1 MGVIYFAE
9 VALLSEHQF
18 LALSGFSLIAA
29 ACGLTRFSWGL
40 QLPEVI
46 RDIPMSSTR
55 VGALFGWLL
64 DTLSAVPALGIFGLL
79 TLLALC
85 LPAERT
91 ENTPPDICSRK
102 PAARR

>member
-1 MGVIYFAE
+1 M
-9 VALLSEHQF
+9 LSEHQF

-29 ACGLTRFSWGL
+29 ACGLARFSWGL

-55 VGALFGWLL
+55 VGALFVWLL
-64 DTLSAVPALGIFGLL
+64 DTLSALPALGIFGLL

-85 LPAERT
+85 LPAERAKKDH
-91 ENTPPDICSRK
+91 PDICSRK

>member
-1 MGVIYFAE
+1 M
-9 VALLSEHQF
+9 LSGHQF

-29 ACGLTRFSWGL
+29 ACGLARFSWGL
-40 QLPEVI
+40 QVPEVI
-46 RDIPMSSTR
+46 RDVSMSTTL
-55 VGALFGWLL
+55 VGAFFGWLL
-64 DTLSAVPALGIFGLL
+64 DTLSAVPALGIFVLL

>member
-1 MGVIYFAE
+1 M
-9 VALLSEHQF
+9 LSGHQF

-29 ACGLTRFSWGL
+29 ACGLARFSWGL

-46 RDIPMSSTR
+46 RDVSMSTTL

-64 DTLSAVPALGIFGLL
+64 DTLSAVPALGIFVLL

-91 ENTPPDICSRK
+91 ENALPDICSRK

>member
-1 MGVIYFAE
+1 M
-9 VALLSEHQF
+9 LSEHQF

-40 QLPEVI
+40 PLPEVI

-64 DTLSAVPALGIFGLL
+64 DTLSAVPALGIFVLL

-85 LPAERT
+85 LPAERAKKDH
-91 ENTPPDICSRK
+91 PDICSRK

>member
-1 MGVIYFAE
+1 
-9 VALLSEHQF
+9 
-18 LALSGFSLIAA
+18 
-29 ACGLTRFSWGL
+29 
-40 QLPEVI
+40 
-46 RDIPMSSTR
+46 MSTTL

-64 DTLSAVPALGIFGLL
+64 DTLSAVPALGIFVLL

-91 ENTPPDICSRK
+91 ENALPDICSRK

>member
-1 MGVIYFAE
+1 M
-9 VALLSEHQF
+9 LSGHQF

-29 ACGLTRFSWGL
+29 ACGLARFLWGL
-40 QLPEVI
+40 QVPEVI
-46 RDIPMSSTR
+46 RDVSMSTTL
-55 VGALFGWLL
+55 VGAFFGWLM
-64 DTLSAVPALGIFGLL
+64 DTLSAVPALGIFVLL

-91 ENTPPDICSRK
+91 ENALPDICSRK

>member
-1 MGVIYFAE
+1 M
-9 VALLSEHQF
+9 LSEHQF

-29 ACGLTRFSWGL
+29 ACGLPRFSWGL

-46 RDIPMSSTR
+46 RDVSMSTTL
-55 VGALFGWLL
+55 VGAFFGWLL

-91 ENTPPDICSRK
+91 ENAPPDICSRK

>member
-1 MGVIYFAE
+1 M
-9 VALLSEHQF
+9 LSEHQF

-55 VGALFGWLL
+55 VGALFVWLL

-85 LPAERT
+85 LPAERAKKDH
-91 ENTPPDICSRK
+91 PDICSRK

>member
-1 MGVIYFAE
+1 M
-9 VALLSEHQF
+9 LSEHQF

-29 ACGLTRFSWGL
+29 ACGLARFSWGL

-46 RDIPMSSTR
+46 RDVSMSTTL

-64 DTLSAVPALGIFGLL
+64 DTLSAVPALGIFVLL

-91 ENTPPDICSRK
+91 ENALPDICSRK

>member
-1 MGVIYFAE
+1 M
-9 VALLSEHQF
+9 LSGHQF

-29 ACGLTRFSWGL
+29 ACGLARFSWGL

-55 VGALFGWLL
+55 VGVRFGWLL
-64 DTLSAVPALGIFGLL
+64 ETFNAVSALGIFGLL
-79 TLLALC
+79 ALLTLC

-91 ENTPPDICSRK
+91 ENAPPDICSRK

>member
-1 MGVIYFAE
+1 M
-9 VALLSEHQF
+9 LSEHQF

-85 LPAERT
+85 LPAERAKKDH
-91 ENTPPDICSRK
+91 PDICSRK

>member
-1 MGVIYFAE
+1 M
-9 VALLSEHQF
+9 LSGHQF

-29 ACGLTRFSWGL
+29 ACGLVRFSWGL

-46 RDIPMSSTR
+46 RDVSMSTTL
-55 VGALFGWLL
+55 VGAFFGWLM
-64 DTLSAVPALGIFGLL
+64 DTLSVVPALGIFVLL

-91 ENTPPDICSRK
+91 ENAPPDICSRK

>member
-1 MGVIYFAE
+1 M
-9 VALLSEHQF
+9 LSEHQF

-29 ACGLTRFSWGL
+29 ACGLARFSWGL

-55 VGALFGWLL
+55 VGVRFGWLL
-64 DTLSAVPALGIFGLL
+64 ETFNAVSALGIFGLL
-79 TLLALC
+79 ALLALC

-91 ENTPPDICSRK
+91 ENAPPDICSRK

>member
-1 MGVIYFAE
+1 M
-9 VALLSEHQF
+9 LSGHQF

-29 ACGLTRFSWGL
+29 ACGLARFSWGL
-40 QLPEVI
+40 QVPEVI

-55 VGALFGWLL
+55 VGVRFGWLL
-64 DTLSAVPALGIFGLL
+64 ETFNAVSALGIFGLL
-79 TLLALC
+79 ALLTLC

-91 ENTPPDICSRK
+91 ENAPPDICSRK

>member
-1 MGVIYFAE
+1 
-9 VALLSEHQF
+9 
-18 LALSGFSLIAA
+18 
-29 ACGLTRFSWGL
+29 
-40 QLPEVI
+40 
-46 RDIPMSSTR
+46 MSTTL
-55 VGALFGWLL
+55 VGAFFGWLL

-91 ENTPPDICSRK
+91 ENAPPDICSRK

>member
-1 MGVIYFAE
+1 M
-9 VALLSEHQF
+9 LSEHQF

-29 ACGLTRFSWGL
+29 ACGLAHFSWGL

-55 VGALFGWLL
+55 VGALFVWLL
-64 DTLSAVPALGIFGLL
+64 DTLSAVPALGILGLL

-85 LPAERT
+85 LPDERT
-91 ENTPPDICSRK
+91 ENAPADICSRK

>member
-1 MGVIYFAE
+1 
-9 VALLSEHQF
+9 
-18 LALSGFSLIAA
+18 
-29 ACGLTRFSWGL
+29 
-40 QLPEVI
+40 
-46 RDIPMSSTR
+46 MSSTR